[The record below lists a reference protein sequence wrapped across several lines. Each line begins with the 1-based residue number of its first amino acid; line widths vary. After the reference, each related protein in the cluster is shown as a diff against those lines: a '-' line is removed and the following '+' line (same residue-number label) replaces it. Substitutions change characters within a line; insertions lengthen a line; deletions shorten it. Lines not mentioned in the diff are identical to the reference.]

1 MHVLLGETKEAIS
14 HQTQQQERRHE
25 DGKSEECLRD
35 LFQTNP
41 KDDRERIIRRKD
53 NTPTLFK
60 SSYEW
65 ILNIEEFRRW
75 RTDPESRRLWIRGDP
90 GKGKTMLLCG
100 IIEELEKSDPR
111 SLCYFFCQAT
121 VPALDNATSV
131 LRSLVL
137 QLAQKYPWLRS
148 QVLAVYENGG
158 KTRFNDHNA
167 WGTMYELL
175 NSMLSDPQLD
185 GIVPSCF
192 SSSKISRQISRAK
205 VIISSRKW
213 TEIGEVL
220 GEDDTNGS
228 AITLELHD
236 DLISKAVHSYID
248 REVEQLASRKKLDEE
263 TCSKIRVY
271 LRNQSQNTFLWV
283 SLVCQ
288 ALLDGGVKKRNIMK
302 VLETFPPGLDAFY
315 ERMISSLPSLDE
327 DLYKEILSVV
337 SILKRPVTIEE
348 LLPFLQSHFSDD
360 TESLEEVI
368 ESCGSFLNMQAEK
381 IYFVHQS
388 AVEFL
393 KSSASK
399 LSTVAERHKP
409 GYLKRNIYDLKE
421 LSTGVAEIH
430 TPDPDP
436 LCALQYFCTYWVDHL
451 ADWVFDERIAMG
463 KPMLQEDRVIS
474 EVNGFLRRKF
484 LNWIE
489 ALSLLR
495 QIQQALQAI
504 QNLQVLFKRNPNSI
518 EQGLSAFLDDANRFL
533 LYHRVVIEN
542 TPLQLYASA
551 LLFSPE
557 QSIVKEQFR
566 DEAPDWVTITPGL
579 ETTWN
584 ACLQTLEGGCTIA
597 YSQRTYPFKSIKQ
610 ISQTNS
616 QI

>member
-25 DGKSEECLRD
+25 NGKSEECLRE

-41 KDDRERIIRRKD
+41 KDDKERIIRRKD
-53 NTPTLFK
+53 NTLTLFK

-65 ILNIEEFRRW
+65 ILNAEEFQRW

-111 SLCYFFCQAT
+111 PLCYFFCQAT

-137 QLAQKYPWLRS
+137 QLAQKYPWLRN
-148 QVLAVYENGG
+148 QVLAVYEKGG
-158 KTRFNDHNA
+158 KARFNDHNA

-185 GIVPSCF
+185 GVLLIVDALDECTTDRPKLLQFIKNLST
-192 SSSKISRQISRAK
+192 ISRAK

-213 TEIGEVL
+213 NEIGEVL
-220 GEDDTNGS
+220 GEEDTNGS
-228 AITLELHD
+228 TITLELHD

-248 REVEQLASRKKLDEE
+248 REVEELASCKKLDEE
-263 TCSKIRVY
+263 TCSKVRVY

-288 ALLDGGVKKRNIMK
+288 ALLDGVVKKHNIMK

-337 SILKRPVTIEE
+337 PILKRPVTIEE
-348 LLPFLQSHFSDD
+348 LLPLLHSHFSCD
-360 TESLEEVI
+360 TESLVEVI
-368 ESCGSFLNMQAEK
+368 ELCGSFLNIQAEK

-388 AVEFL
+388 ALEFL

-399 LSTVAERHKP
+399 LSTVAERHKSLFFISMDVLNRP
-409 GYLKRNIYDLKE
+409 GHLKRNIYDLKE

-451 ADWVFDERIAMG
+451 ADWVCQERIAMG

-474 EVNGFLRRKF
+474 EVSGFLRRKF

-504 QNLQVLFKRNPNSI
+504 QNLQVLFVSRIS
-518 EQGLSAFLDDANRFL
+518 
-533 LYHRVVIEN
+533 
-542 TPLQLYASA
+542 
-551 LLFSPE
+551 LF
-557 QSIVKEQFR
+557 
-566 DEAPDWVTITPGL
+566 
-579 ETTWN
+579 
-584 ACLQTLEGGCTIA
+584 
-597 YSQRTYPFKSIKQ
+597 
-610 ISQTNS
+610 
-616 QI
+616 